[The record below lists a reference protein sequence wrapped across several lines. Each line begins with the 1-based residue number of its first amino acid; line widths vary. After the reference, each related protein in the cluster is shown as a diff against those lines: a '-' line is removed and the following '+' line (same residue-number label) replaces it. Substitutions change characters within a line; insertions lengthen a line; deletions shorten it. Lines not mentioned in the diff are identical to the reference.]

1 METAPA
7 VSAEEAAAFAA
18 IEQLEAAEAALTLTH
33 EQEAAEIAAIEQRA
47 EEHGTNEK
55 SGGVHGNVGSMRRT
69 FERFIEKHDARY
81 LAFPGQSCRRSPQN
95 DCRG

>member
-55 SGGVHGNVGSMRRT
+55 SGGVHGNVGSMRRKL
-69 FERFIEKHDARY
+69 F
-81 LAFPGQSCRRSPQN
+81 G
-95 DCRG
+95 RGFVRLLSRPLTRAGRLRN